1 MKCEI
6 IRSIDDNTIN
16 EALKKLEDKILYKP
30 DILPIDDK
38 HNYIVCIFY
47 KDPDP
52 DPEITYED
60 ALKQDIP
67 ELRRLIILARQVDAK
82 KFNLLTNATQ
92 REIYLLANHNILKKD
107 VDSVT
112 ALLKPDM
119 ASVLAI
125 NL

>member
-6 IRSIDDNTIN
+6 LRSIDDKIIN
-16 EALKKLEDKILYKP
+16 ETLKKLEDKILYKP
-30 DILPIDDK
+30 DVLPIDDK

-47 KDPDP
+47 KEP
-52 DPEITYED
+52 DPEITYEN
-60 ALKQDIP
+60 ALKHDIP

-92 REIYLLANHNILKKD
+92 REIYLLANHSILKKD
-107 VDSVT
+107 VDSIT